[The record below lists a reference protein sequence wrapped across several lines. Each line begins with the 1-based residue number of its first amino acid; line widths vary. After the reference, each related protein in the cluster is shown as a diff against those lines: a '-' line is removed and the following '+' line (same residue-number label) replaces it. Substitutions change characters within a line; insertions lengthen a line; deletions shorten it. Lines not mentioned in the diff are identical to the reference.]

1 MQSHCKICCFFSQI
15 PNQYS
20 WKCQHIV
27 PRCIIKWINLS
38 RERCQDLTCTNMG
51 TFKVGFFFSLSWL
64 QSAIHPTYGSWVSHL
79 SVVFV
84 PQKENLCTYQS
95 MCGVHLI
102 YGSNSTFLYTA
113 FSYSLLAVKTS
124 ACLSVYINAQWMNM
138 TSHFFLMS
146 PSSVCNK
153 SSE

>member
-1 MQSHCKICCFFSQI
+1 M
-15 PNQYS
+15 
-20 WKCQHIV
+20 W
-27 PRCIIKWINLS
+27 
-38 RERCQDLTCTNMG
+38 
-51 TFKVGFFFSLSWL
+51 FFFSLSWL

-102 YGSNSTFLYTA
+102 YGSNSTFLYAA

-153 SSE
+153 SSEFKLNRSSLWSTSHGAAWREILWPSDSAAKQAAACC

>member
-1 MQSHCKICCFFSQI
+1 MHYKMNQPFKGKMSGFDMYKHGNFQS
-15 PNQYS
+15 
-20 WKCQHIV
+20 W
-27 PRCIIKWINLS
+27 
-38 RERCQDLTCTNMG
+38 
-51 TFKVGFFFSLSWL
+51 FFFSLSWL
-64 QSAIHPTYGSWVSHL
+64 QSAIHPTYGSRVSHL